1 MNLHGIEIG
10 HETPFAKVSVKMSAH
25 EVPAPYLECP
35 LLTYI
40 LFEQGYGSLYLRN
53 GRSFQGES
61 FP

>member
-1 MNLHGIEIG
+1 MNLHRIEIG
-10 HETPFAKVSVKMSAH
+10 HEAPFAKVSVKISAH
-25 EVPAPYLECP
+25 EAPTLYLECP

-40 LFEQGYGSLYLRN
+40 LFEQGYGALYLRN